1 MGAWDCIGGSI
12 DSQPIVPI
20 QKRRSRIVS
29 FRLSD
34 EEYDSL
40 KSVTA
45 SRGARSVSEFT
56 RSVAC
61 NMGSSEN
68 GAEKIEDSLRML
80 NDRMKALDRRIQMLT
95 RVLEE
100 KSSTDHTNSLEM
112 EGKEPLE

>member
-1 MGAWDCIGGSI
+1 M
-12 DSQPIVPI
+12 PI
-20 QKRRSRIVS
+20 QKKRSRIVS

-61 NMGSSEN
+61 NLSTN
-68 GAEKIEDSLRML
+68 GNGPEKIESSLRL
-80 NDRMKALDRRIQMLT
+80 LTDRMEALDQRIRTLT
-95 RVLEE
+95 EVLEE
-100 KSSTDHTNSLEM
+100 KNATNSTNLDER
-112 EGKEPLE
+112 EKKEPLE

>member
-1 MGAWDCIGGSI
+1 
-12 DSQPIVPI
+12 VPI
-20 QKRRSRIVS
+20 QKRRSKIVS

-61 NMGSSEN
+61 NMRAGEN
-68 GAEKIEDSLRML
+68 GAEKIEDSLRIL
-80 NDRMKALDRRIQMLT
+80 NDRMKALDHRIQMLT
-95 RVLEE
+95 QVLEE
-100 KSSTDHTNSLEM
+100 KNASNITNSSEM
-112 EGKEPLE
+112 EAKEPLE